1 MNTLSAHSS
10 TRSTTPAPS
19 SRVRPTIFV
28 RFEDF
33 GWCKGTLLKR
43 NTDRRRTIKGVMVN
57 FIAKFDIDEDTTAV
71 KLEAKRTTTQPPSP
85 TTSRGCFS
93 SLRPRRPRRLTRR
106 CMHVRGAKGAIVCR
120 RGRHRG
126 GSPKLCLCVY
136 VVSIQWGRRQEAG
149 PFGTFWNAVPAY
161 TIRNVPLTWHS

>member
-71 KLEAKRTTTQPPSP
+71 KLEAKDYDTAAFADYESWLLLEP
-85 TTSRGCFS
+85 
-93 SLRPRRPRRLTRR
+93 
-106 CMHVRGAKGAIVCR
+106 
-120 RGRHRG
+120 
-126 GSPKLCLCVY
+126 
-136 VVSIQWGRRQEAG
+136 EAE
-149 PFGTFWNAVPAY
+149 AAAEADA
-161 TIRNVPLTWHS
+161 